1 MPHLSQNLSRQEEG
15 SPPQQNLSLSDFVN
29 ALRNVPDPSTNH
41 LHGHCSI
48 QPTQGTES
56 ASAEPQ
62 QTAANWAGFGGAS
75 LANGSQAGIWEAI
88 FGQRHTAFGNA
99 SHHRVFVPEEIAHAY
114 PDARELAQNL
124 EQVAPHPATSVPN
137 GHIVEQ
143 AQSLKRGYKRSHLA
157 KNLYWEHADTQTPK
171 VDACNV
177 AGTKRSKC
185 ESLDTFYWEPMWNLP
200 VALPQELFFHD
211 PKEAGHSP
219 EAVVAILTE
228 HLQTSTCTK
237 VRREGRLT
245 ESLVSNEEVTPVPR
259 LRTMAT
265 NGVTPKRARSKGGKL
280 RPPGPQRPDQL
291 QKLGVRGREMGSAE
305 ISTSFQANDFLIF
318 TESVSIPGIDQ
329 PQTPSQL
336 VQLTQTVMMP
346 SARASASQPTPPC
359 QEVENVGRRAE
370 TPASDAIGSAPMSMA
385 MVAALRR
392 GQSSTVP
399 VNKVEVK
406 KSSKTA
412 PSRFCHICTRSSK
425 STRFAKCCHVET
437 GTCRKIICE
446 RCAREHRWGDVI
458 RAIEE
463 PAFAATWSCLHCRGA
478 CPSRAQCATYKRV
491 NSRRRQRRQVGAASA
506 SASTGRGGTAPQAL
520 ASEEAAGEIPFEGDV
535 LKTVADLPDGAE
547 RNGDILEE
555 LRLLGLRG

>member
-1 MPHLSQNLSRQEEG
+1 
-15 SPPQQNLSLSDFVN
+15 
-29 ALRNVPDPSTNH
+29 
-41 LHGHCSI
+41 
-48 QPTQGTES
+48 
-56 ASAEPQ
+56 
-62 QTAANWAGFGGAS
+62 
-75 LANGSQAGIWEAI
+75 
-88 FGQRHTAFGNA
+88 
-99 SHHRVFVPEEIAHAY
+99 
-114 PDARELAQNL
+114 
-124 EQVAPHPATSVPN
+124 
-137 GHIVEQ
+137 
-143 AQSLKRGYKRSHLA
+143 
-157 KNLYWEHADTQTPK
+157 
-171 VDACNV
+171 
-177 AGTKRSKC
+177 
-185 ESLDTFYWEPMWNLP
+185 
-200 VALPQELFFHD
+200 
-211 PKEAGHSP
+211 
-219 EAVVAILTE
+219 
-228 HLQTSTCTK
+228 
-237 VRREGRLT
+237 
-245 ESLVSNEEVTPVPR
+245 
-259 LRTMAT
+259 
-265 NGVTPKRARSKGGKL
+265 
-280 RPPGPQRPDQL
+280 
-291 QKLGVRGREMGSAE
+291 
-305 ISTSFQANDFLIF
+305 
-318 TESVSIPGIDQ
+318 
-329 PQTPSQL
+329 
-336 VQLTQTVMMP
+336 MMP

-392 GQSSTVP
+392 GQSS
-399 VNKVEVK
+399 
-406 KSSKTA
+406 
-412 PSRFCHICTRSSK
+412 CTRSSK